1 MAPASAVVCEEQK
14 QEHEEDHCMTTV
26 STPTVQEAREEDSEP
41 EEVALENRA
50 KRMKK
55 VRMDGAHSG

>member
-1 MAPASAVVCEEQK
+1 MQ
-14 QEHEEDHCMTTV
+14 HEEDHCMTTV
-26 STPTVQEAREEDSEP
+26 STPILQEAREDSEP